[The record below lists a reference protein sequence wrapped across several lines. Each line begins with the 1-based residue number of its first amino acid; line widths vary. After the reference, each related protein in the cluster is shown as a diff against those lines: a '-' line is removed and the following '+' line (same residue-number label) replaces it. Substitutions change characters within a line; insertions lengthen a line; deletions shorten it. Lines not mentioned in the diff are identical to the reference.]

1 MCEKEFR
8 YAPESVNYGQFSS
21 KSDVWG
27 FGITLWEMWSWA
39 APPYG
44 NLPGSEVRLFV
55 ITSAKKIFKVIKWIE
70 QGGRLVQPK
79 HCPDKVRTCKYHL
92 IYFKVYKIMRNCWD
106 YEKEKRPTFREL
118 LTTFRR
124 NPDYFDFHLS

>member
-1 MCEKEFR
+1 
-8 YAPESVNYGQFSS
+8 
-21 KSDVWG
+21 
-27 FGITLWEMWSWA
+27 MWSWA

-44 NLPGSEVRLFV
+44 NLPGSEVLFFLTMV
-55 ITSAKKIFKVIKWIE
+55 TLHKFKVIKWIE

-79 HCPDKVRTCKYHL
+79 HCPDKVKTYKNYIIH
-92 IYFKVYKIMRNCWD
+92 FKVYKIMRNCWD